1 MQVTNKQSKFKES
14 AIKIVLQLHLLSE
27 PKESQMMSWMCMCHR
42 SKWKSV
48 FKTRFY
54 PENLWGII
62 MQKHHCFEQA
72 PVLFIY
78 LMSYVCD
85 NFFQDFSFYKIQ

>member
-1 MQVTNKQSKFKES
+1 
-14 AIKIVLQLHLLSE
+14 
-27 PKESQMMSWMCMCHR
+27 
-42 SKWKSV
+42 
-48 FKTRFY
+48 
-54 PENLWGII
+54 